1 MKNNPVFSSTGN
13 VWKSLLLLFPMFLL
27 TAVGLSQGS
36 FNFSDIKFTLSWGI
50 TVLFFST
57 LFYMMLYS
65 GKTDK
70 YRAIGFITSA
80 ILFSLAFIVQLFEI
94 RGDMAF
100 DSHDF
105 LTCQIPFCHIVT
117 TMVIIPIA
125 IKQTIIFP
133 GSMIDGFANISSMLV
148 FVIIFSIVLGRG
160 FCSWGCFYG
169 GWDDGAS
176 RIKKRSIIKSVNS
189 SFKWF
194 SFAMLIMMALW
205 SAVELSPMYCDWI
218 CPFKTV
224 TEFETIT
231 DVRSLLKAIVFLSLF
246 IGLVIVLPILTRKR
260 IQCATFCPMGALLSL
275 TNKIN
280 IFGLKTDKSKCIDCH
295 KCERECP
302 MLAMNPSHDAAI
314 NCSKCGKC
322 IDVCPTHA
330 INYHIKGTKIGTNNT
345 TKRTL
350 FLYPAFLL
358 MVVFLGGSVMNG
370 IGIIINLI
378 INGSVL

>member
-1 MKNNPVFSSTGN
+1 MKSNSVYSTTGS

-27 TAVGLSQGS
+27 TVVGLSKGKFS
-36 FNFSDIKFTLSWGI
+36 FSDPVFIIPWGVS
-50 TVLFFST
+50 VLFFSI
-57 LFYMMLYS
+57 LFYLMLYT

-70 YRAIGFITSA
+70 YRAIGFVTAA
-80 ILFSLAFIVQLFEI
+80 ILFSLAFIVKLFQL
-94 RGDMAF
+94 RGEMTF
-100 DSHDF
+100 DSHDS

-133 GSMIDGFANISSMLV
+133 GSMVDGFANISSMLV

-176 RIKKRSIIKSVNS
+176 RLKKRPVIKTVNA

-205 SAVELSPMYCDWI
+205 SAFELSPMYCDWI

-224 TEFETIT
+224 TEFEAIT
-231 DVRSLLKAIVFLSLF
+231 GVKSLLKTIVFLSLF

-280 IFGLKTDKSKCIDCH
+280 IFGFKTDKSRCVECH

-302 MLAMNPSHDAAI
+302 MLAMDLSHKAAI

-322 IDVCPTHA
+322 VDVCPTHA
-330 INYHIKGTKIGTNNT
+330 INYHIKGTKVGANKTL
-345 TKRTL
+345 KRTL

-358 MVVFLGGSVMNG
+358 LVVFLGGSVMNG
-370 IGIIINLI
+370 IEIIVKLI
-378 INGSVL
+378 LTGSML